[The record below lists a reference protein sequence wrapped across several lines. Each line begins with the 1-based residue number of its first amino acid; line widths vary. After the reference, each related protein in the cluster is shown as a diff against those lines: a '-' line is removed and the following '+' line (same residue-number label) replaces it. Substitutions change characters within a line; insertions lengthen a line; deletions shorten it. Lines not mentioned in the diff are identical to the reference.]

1 MSERP
6 NFRPPRRE
14 FLSAAFLAAIQ
25 GSLSPRISLGA
36 FLGAFKEDSNV
47 FKGESLEGWMTL
59 DGQNVRSGWEAKGGA
74 MSIIETSNSPRS
86 NQNAEWNLGCNLLA

>member
-1 MSERP
+1 MSEQTK
-6 NFRPPRRE
+6 FRPPRRE

-25 GSLSPRISLGA
+25 GSLSPRIS
-36 FLGAFKEDSNV
+36 LGAFKEDSNV

>member
-1 MSERP
+1 MSDP
-6 NFRPPRRE
+6 PIFRPPRRE

-25 GSLSPRISLGA
+25 GSLSPRIS
-36 FLGAFKEDSNV
+36 LGAFKEDSNV

-59 DGQNVRSGWEAKGGA
+59 DGQNVRSGWEAKGGE

-86 NQNAEWNLGCNLLA
+86 NQNAEWNLGCNLLTLI

>member
-36 FLGAFKEDSNV
+36 VKGDSNV

-59 DGQNVRSGWEAKGGA
+59 DGQTVRSGWEAKGGA

-86 NQNAEWNLGCNLLA
+86 SRNADLNLGCNLRALI